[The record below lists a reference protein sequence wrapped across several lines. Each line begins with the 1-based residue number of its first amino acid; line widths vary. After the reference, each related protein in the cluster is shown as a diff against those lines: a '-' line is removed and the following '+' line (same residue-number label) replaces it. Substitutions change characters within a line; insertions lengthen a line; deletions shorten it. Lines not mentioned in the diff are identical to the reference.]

1 MLCYSVEVMQILEQL
16 GLALGLATLAGVNL
30 YLTVLLTGL
39 AIRFD
44 LLHLAEKYQSLEA
57 LGHPAVLIVAG
68 VLFCLEF
75 FADKVPWVDTLW
87 DSVHTFIRP
96 VGGVMLGLQ
105 ALGDVPPYMQVI
117 SALVAGGA
125 ALTTHSAKAGTR
137 LLINHS
143 PEPASNIAA
152 SVGEDVAVVGGVA
165 LTLLTPV
172 VALIV
177 FTLLLIAIWLIFP
190 RLWRSGKATLW
201 LVWHKLK
208 MPGKPPGEPEPVQ
221 IPCEVSDDLRD
232 LLRFQTAITDREV
245 AASLQC
251 LSGKCKGV
259 EGLKSNLK
267 GHLVFAHHPE
277 HVYFSASRTLGDK
290 VYQIPLKDATIA
302 TESRFLSENLIIES
316 QGAKVLFRF
325 PRGQAEIVELAAKKL
340 GDRPA
345 VPGVP
350 VSMQSDVTSREE
362 STLPVSLTF

>member
-1 MLCYSVEVMQILEQL
+1 MQILEQL

-57 LGHPAVLIVAG
+57 LSHPAVLIVAG

-75 FADKVPWVDTLW
+75 FADKVPWVDSLW

-105 ALGDVPPYMQVI
+105 ALGDVPPYMQVV

-143 PEPASNIAA
+143 PEPASNIAV

-165 LTLLTPV
+165 LTLLNPV

-190 RLWRSGKATLW
+190 RLWRSGRATLW
-201 LVWHKLK
+201 LIWHKLK
-208 MPGKPPGEPEPVQ
+208 MPGNSSGESKPMQ
-221 IPCEVSDDLRD
+221 LPCVLSDDLRD
-232 LLRFQTAITDREV
+232 LLRFQTAITDKDV
-245 AASLQC
+245 VASLRC
-251 LSGKCKGV
+251 LSAKCKGIQ
-259 EGLKSNLK
+259 GLKPNLN
-267 GHLVFAHHPE
+267 GLLVFTRYPE

-290 VYQIPLKDATIA
+290 VYQIPLRDAIITS
-302 TESRFLSENLIIES
+302 ESKFLSENLILE
-316 QGAKVLFRF
+316 GAGMRVVFRF
-325 PRGQAEIVELAAKKL
+325 PRGQAEIVELAARSL
-340 GDRPA
+340 QDREPA
-345 VPGVP
+345 PEVSAPRQIEAASNLEASLP
-350 VSMQSDVTSREE
+350 VSM
-362 STLPVSLTF
+362 VS

>member
-1 MLCYSVEVMQILEQL
+1 MLCYSAKRMQILEQL

-44 LLHLAEKYQSLEA
+44 LLHLAEKYESLEA

-87 DSVHTFIRP
+87 DSIHTIIRP

-105 ALGDVPPYMQVI
+105 ALGDVPPYMQVV

-137 LLINHS
+137 LFINHS

-165 LTLLTPV
+165 LTLLNPV

-177 FTLLLIAIWLIFP
+177 FTLLLIALWLIFP

-201 LVWHKLK
+201 LIWHKLK
-208 MPGKPPGEPEPVQ
+208 MPGKSSGESRLAQ
-221 IPCEVSDDLRD
+221 LPCEVSDDLRD

-245 AASLQC
+245 AASLRC

-259 EGLKSNLK
+259 NGLKSNLK
-267 GHLVFAHHPE
+267 GLLVFARHPE

-290 VYQIPLKDATIA
+290 VYQIPLKDATI
-302 TESRFLSENLIIES
+302 TNESKFLSENLIIES
-316 QGAKVLFRF
+316 QGTRVLFRF
-325 PRGQAEIVELAAKKL
+325 PRGQAEVVELAAEKL
-340 GDRPA
+340 RDRQPVPETPA
-345 VPGVP
+345 TI
-350 VSMQSDVTSREE
+350 QSDVTSREE
-362 STLPVSLTF
+362 STFPVSLTP